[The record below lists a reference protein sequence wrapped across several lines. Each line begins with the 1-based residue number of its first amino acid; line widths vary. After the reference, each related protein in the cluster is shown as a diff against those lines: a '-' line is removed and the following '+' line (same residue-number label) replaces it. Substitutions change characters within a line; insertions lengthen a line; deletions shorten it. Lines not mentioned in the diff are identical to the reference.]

1 MHRIAFVVI
10 LSFLLH
16 GKSFSQRSVIDSLKK
31 ENAKKNP
38 PIPHA
43 ELNTLIAFNYLNINN
58 DTALYFSNQAI
69 RISKEDQV
77 DTTLVKAYIIK
88 CYALEN
94 LGEIDEALACNDT
107 AIAQAEKFNRPRQL
121 FSAYMIRGT
130 LYRRKARYAE
140 ALDFYL
146 KCTEIAEKNNYE
158 DLMAKSYSMLGVFH
172 MSRRNLE
179 ESERFH
185 LKALAMRQK
194 MGNDKEIY
202 NSYENL
208 GIVNRE
214 KGEYRK
220 ALDFYFKA
228 LKIVETMD
236 DSLSLSFCYNDI
248 GAAYSFLGETV
259 TAEKY
264 LKESIRIREKL
275 HAMDEIAYT
284 YNYLGENE
292 ERKGDLKAAA
302 YWIHRALD
310 KAIEIGNHKQHAEAL
325 ESLSDFF
332 ARNKMADSAYH
343 YLKLHKSYKDSLQK
357 ADNEEIIAKLRT
369 KYETSKKEQI
379 IHAQSYALSKQNWYL
394 AILLSILILGGI
406 ASWLFF
412 RNRQHQQKKKLQQ
425 TIMEQQDLATKAVLQ
440 AEENER
446 QRIAADLH
454 DGVGQMLTA
463 VRLNLQGLQDRIQLN
478 KEEDRLIYEK
488 VLCMM
493 DESSKEVRTVSHTIM
508 PNALIKT
515 GLGNAIKDFVEKI
528 ENNQI
533 LIQLHTQGL
542 NDKLETH
549 IEIVVYRIVQECVK
563 NVIKHSKANKLDI
576 SIIRDDDGLRV
587 TVEDNGTGFN
597 KSELE
602 KKSGIGMKNI
612 RARIEYLKGSLDV
625 DTQPGK
631 GTLVAFFIPTH

>member
-1 MHRIAFVVI
+1 
-10 LSFLLH
+10 
-16 GKSFSQRSVIDSLKK
+16 
-31 ENAKKNP
+31 
-38 PIPHA
+38 
-43 ELNTLIAFNYLNINN
+43 
-58 DTALYFSNQAI
+58 
-69 RISKEDQV
+69 
-77 DTTLVKAYIIK
+77 
-88 CYALEN
+88 
-94 LGEIDEALACNDT
+94 
-107 AIAQAEKFNRPRQL
+107 
-121 FSAYMIRGT
+121 
-130 LYRRKARYAE
+130 
-140 ALDFYL
+140 
-146 KCTEIAEKNNYE
+146 
-158 DLMAKSYSMLGVFH
+158 
-172 MSRRNLE
+172 
-179 ESERFH
+179 
-185 LKALAMRQK
+185 
-194 MGNDKEIY
+194 
-202 NSYENL
+202 
-208 GIVNRE
+208 
-214 KGEYRK
+214 
-220 ALDFYFKA
+220 
-228 LKIVETMD
+228 
-236 DSLSLSFCYNDI
+236 
-248 GAAYSFLGETV
+248 
-259 TAEKY
+259 
-264 LKESIRIREKL
+264 
-275 HAMDEIAYT
+275 
-284 YNYLGENE
+284 
-292 ERKGDLKAAA
+292 
-302 YWIHRALD
+302 
-310 KAIEIGNHKQHAEAL
+310 
-325 ESLSDFF
+325 
-332 ARNKMADSAYH
+332 
-343 YLKLHKSYKDSLQK
+343 
-357 ADNEEIIAKLRT
+357 
-369 KYETSKKEQI
+369 
-379 IHAQSYALSKQNWYL
+379 LSKQNWYL

-612 RARIEYLKGSLDV
+612 RARVEYLKGSLDV